1 VVVSVLDPTQPSG
14 ASTAPLVDIDKIEP
28 DASLM
33 ADLRRTRITTP
44 FTRVLLVLIV
54 LSVGFLGGALVDR
67 WQRPSSSSSTLASA
81 LSQFRAG
88 RGAAG
93 GSGGS
98 GAAGSGAAGGG
109 AAAFFGGGAAGGATI
124 GTVKLVDGT
133 NVYVQ
138 DTAGDDIKVTTS
150 PSTQVTVTKPGKL
163 SDLAPGSTVIVLGQQ
178 SSDGT
183 SVAATSIT
191 PSAGRGAGGFGGG
204 RGGAAAAATGG

>member
-1 VVVSVLDPTQPSG
+1 M
-14 ASTAPLVDIDKIEP
+14 PLVDIDAIEP
-28 DASLM
+28 DASLL
-33 ADLRRTRITTP
+33 ADLRKTRITTP

-67 WQRPSSSSSTLASA
+67 WQRPSSSSSSLASA
-81 LSQFRAG
+81 LSQFRGARAG
-88 RGAAG
+88 RG

-98 GAAGSGAAGGG
+98 GAAGGGG
-109 AAAFFGGGAAGGATI
+109 ASFFGGGAGGGATI
-124 GTVKLVDGT
+124 GTVKLVDGS

-138 DTAGDDIKVTTS
+138 DTAGDDIKVTTN
-150 PSTQVTVTKPGKL
+150 PSTQVTVSQPGKV
-163 SDLAPGSTVIVLGQQ
+163 SDLKPGSTVIVQGQA

-204 RGGAAAAATGG
+204 GGAAALATGG

>member
-1 VVVSVLDPTQPSG
+1 VSVLDPQKPSG
-14 ASTAPLVDIDKIEP
+14 AAPAPLVDIDAIEP
-28 DASLM
+28 DASLL
-33 ADLRRTRITTP
+33 ADLRKTRITTP

-67 WQRPSSSSSTLASA
+67 WQRPSSSSSSLASA
-81 LSQFRAG
+81 LSQFRRAG
-88 RGAAG
+88 RG

-98 GAAGSGAAGGG
+98 GAAGAGGFAGFGGAAGGG
-109 AAAFFGGGAAGGATI
+109 ATV

-150 PSTQVTVTKPGKL
+150 PSTQVTVSKPGKI
-163 SDLAPGSTVIVLGQQ
+163 SDLTPGATVVVLGTA

-183 SVAATSIT
+183 SIAATSIT
-191 PSAGRGAGGFGGG
+191 PRAAGGFGGG
-204 RGGAAAAATGG
+204 GGAAALATGG

>member
-1 VVVSVLDPTQPSG
+1 V
-14 ASTAPLVDIDKIEP
+14 PLVDIDAIEP
-28 DASLM
+28 DASLL
-33 ADLRRTRITTP
+33 ADLRKTRITTP

-67 WQRPSSSSSTLASA
+67 WQRPSSSSSSLASA
-81 LSQFRAG
+81 LSQFRGARAG
-88 RGAAG
+88 RG

-98 GAAGSGAAGGG
+98 GAAGGGG
-109 AAAFFGGGAAGGATI
+109 ASFFGGGAGGGATI
-124 GTVKLVDGT
+124 GTVKLVDGS

-138 DTAGDDIKVTTS
+138 DTAGDDIKVTTN
-150 PSTQVTVTKPGKL
+150 PSTQVTVSQPGKV
-163 SDLAPGSTVIVLGQQ
+163 SDLKPGSTVIVQGQA

-204 RGGAAAAATGG
+204 GGAAALATGG

>member
-1 VVVSVLDPTQPSG
+1 VIVSVLDPTQANGPVSP
-14 ASTAPLVDIDKIEP
+14 PLVDIDEIEP
-28 DASLM
+28 DQSLL
-33 ADLRRTRITTP
+33 ADLRKTRITTP

-67 WQRPSSSSSTLASA
+67 WQRPSSSSSSLASA

-88 RGAAG
+88 RGGRG

-98 GAAGSGAAGGG
+98 GAAGLGGG
-109 AAAFFGGGAAGGATI
+109 AAAFFGGGAGGGATI
-124 GTVKLVDGT
+124 GTVKLVDGS

-150 PSTQVTVTKPGKL
+150 PSTQVTVSKPGKV
-163 SDLAPGSTVIVLGQQ
+163 SDLAPGTSVIVLGQA

-183 SVAATSIT
+183 TVAATSIT
-191 PSAGRGAGGFGGG
+191 PSTGRGAGGFGGG
-204 RGGAAAAATGG
+204 GGAAAAATGG

>member
-1 VVVSVLDPTQPSG
+1 VIVSVLDPTQANGPV
-14 ASTAPLVDIDKIEP
+14 PLVDIDEIEP
-28 DASLM
+28 DQSLL
-33 ADLRRTRITTP
+33 ADLRKTRLTTP

-67 WQRPSSSSSTLASA
+67 WQRPSSSSSSSLASA

-88 RGAAG
+88 RGGRG

-98 GAAGSGAAGGG
+98 GAAGAGGFAGFGG
-109 AAAFFGGGAAGGATI
+109 AAAANATI

-150 PSTQVTVTKPGKL
+150 PSTQVTVSQPGKVSDLKPG
-163 SDLAPGSTVIVLGQQ
+163 ATVIVLGQA

-183 SVAATSIT
+183 TVAATSIT
-191 PSAGRGAGGFGGG
+191 PRTGGGAGGFGGG
-204 RGGAAAAATGG
+204 GAGAAATGG